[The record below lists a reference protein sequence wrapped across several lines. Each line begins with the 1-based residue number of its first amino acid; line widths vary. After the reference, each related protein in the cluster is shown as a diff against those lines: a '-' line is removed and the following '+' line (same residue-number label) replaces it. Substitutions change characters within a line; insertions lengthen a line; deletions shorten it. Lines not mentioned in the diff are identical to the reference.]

1 MTKRMQ
7 RFGEKLRALR
17 DKRGV
22 SLRELAGEL
31 GFSSHAH
38 LGRIEK
44 GEKTP
49 SAELTL
55 KIADYFGVSIDDLM
69 RDKRELD

>member
-1 MTKRMQ
+1 MQ
-7 RFGEKLRALR
+7 RFGEKLRTLR
-17 DKRGV
+17 NKRGV
-22 SLRELAGEL
+22 SLRELASEL

-49 SAELTL
+49 SAELIL
-55 KIADYFGVSIDDLM
+55 GIADFFKVPIDNLM
-69 RDKRELD
+69 RDDLELDG